1 MKFLIIL
8 ITSLFINISFSQMDT
23 LGAVKFS
30 YNDSLMIKFP
40 NENLFITCISKRN
53 KLSDT
58 NELNIN
64 GSTKTL
70 MLLPEKYT
78 FLIRSNSFSDIKY
91 RNVYIVK
98 SKVTFIDLELIKRTK
113 RFKTVRINY
122 KKPVTTYKNCG

>member
-58 NELNIN
+58 NELNIY

>member
-8 ITSLFINISFSQMDT
+8 ITSLFINISFSQLDT

-40 NENLFITCISKRN
+40 NENLFITCISTRN

-58 NELNIN
+58 NELDIN

-70 MLLPEKYT
+70 MLLPGKYT
-78 FLIRSNSFSDIKY
+78 ILISSNSFSDIKY

-98 SKVTFIDLELIKRTK
+98 SKVTFIDLELIKQSK

-122 KKPVTTYKNCG
+122 KKPVSTYKNCG